1 MRILITGG
9 AGFIGSNLARFLTMK
24 DHKVRVID
32 NLSTGK
38 MENLNEIIE
47 KIDFFEVDITEEKS
61 LERTFKD
68 IDYVIHLAA
77 VTSVQ
82 KSLEEPDLTFKVNI
96 EGTNNILKF
105 SEKLKV
111 RKIIF
116 ASSCAIY
123 GNPKILPVPEDSEF
137 SPLSPYAESKING
150 EKLCFEFLKKGIDIV
165 ILRFFNVFGPK
176 QDADSPYSGVISKF
190 IKKILKGERP
200 IIYGDG
206 EQTRDFV
213 YVDDVLS
220 AVEKALLSKA
230 VARVFNIGSGKRYSV
245 NQIFEI
251 LKRIS
256 DFKEEPEY
264 KEERKG
270 EVRHTLADISRA
282 RIELGWKPEIS
293 IEEGLKRTFEY
304 IKGGKLNE

>member
-1 MRILITGG
+1 MKILITGG
-9 AGFIGSNLARFLTMK
+9 AGFIGSNLVRFLTLK
-24 DHKVRVID
+24 DYKVRVID

-38 MENLNEIIE
+38 MENLNGIIE
-47 KIDFFEVDITEEKS
+47 RIDFFPADITEEKV

-82 KSLEEPDLTFKVNI
+82 KSLEEPDLTFKVNV
-96 EGTNNILKF
+96 EGTNKIIKF
-105 SEKLKV
+105 SEKFNVK
-111 RKIIF
+111 KIIF

-123 GNPKILPVPEDSEF
+123 GNPSKLPVSEDSEL
-137 SPLSPYAESKING
+137 SPLSHYAESKVNG
-150 EKLCFEFLKKGIDIV
+150 EKLCLEFLKKGIDIV

-176 QDADSPYSGVISKF
+176 QDGDSPYTGVISNF

-200 IIYGDG
+200 VIYGDG

-220 AVEKALLSKA
+220 AIERALFSQTESS
-230 VARVFNIGSGKRYSV
+230 VFNIGSGKRYSV

-256 DFKEEPEY
+256 GFKGEPEF

-282 RIELGWKPEIS
+282 RRELCWKPEIS
-293 IEEGLKRTFEY
+293 IKEGLRRTFEY
-304 IKGGKLNE
+304 IKGGVFNG

>member
-1 MRILITGG
+1 MKILITGG
-9 AGFIGSNLARFLTMK
+9 AGFIGSNLARFLTLK
-24 DHKVRVID
+24 DCKVRAID

-38 MENLNEIIE
+38 MENLNGIIE
-47 KIDFFEVDITEEKS
+47 RIDFFQADITKERI
-61 LERTFKD
+61 LERIFKD
-68 IDYVIHLAA
+68 IDHVIHLAA

-82 KSLEEPDLTFKVNI
+82 KSLEEPELTFRVNI
-96 EGTNNILKF
+96 EGTKNILKL
-105 SEKLKV
+105 SEKFNV
-111 RKIIF
+111 RKFIF

-123 GNPKILPVPEDSEF
+123 GNPKKLPVSEDCEP
-137 SPLSPYAESKING
+137 SPLSPYAESKVSG
-150 EKLCFEFLKKGIDIV
+150 EKTCFEFLRKGIDIV

-176 QDADSPYSGVISKF
+176 QDADSPYSGVISRF
-190 IKKILKGERP
+190 IKKILKGESP
-200 IIYGDG
+200 VIYGDG
-206 EQTRDFV
+206 EQTRDFI

-220 AVEKALLSKA
+220 AIERALFSKTETK
-230 VARVFNIGSGKRYSV
+230 VFNIGSGKRYSV

-256 DFKEEPEY
+256 DFKGKPEF

-282 RIELGWKPEIS
+282 QMELGWKPEIS

-304 IKGGKLNE
+304 YMKGGCNG